1 MSRKSKD
8 IFAAASRGSIKQ
20 VEWWLSQ
27 GVSIN
32 AVNSCPGANGHSVL
46 HSACR
51 RSQLDMMQFLL
62 ERGVDINAIDNNGE
76 TCLILC
82 SRKAEV
88 SLVSLLLSFGA
99 DTKIVTKDGFDAK
112 SFTFPKLHPSK
123 NFWERH
129 AGVTPFKA
137 KCLQRIATLL
147 RRRPPVRPSPK
158 YGHKVEAEEKRGEQ
172 RGGRERGRDRERGR
186 GRERGRATTDS
197 NLSQKSNDPFDFQ
210 SSSSLSPRSKRRDR
224 SNTRSPAR
232 ESVPP
237 APPPYPGRRKCES
250 CAMKNSSHER
260 KHWTPDTSP
269 MFRAH
274 NLSIEVE
281 NPNQEP
287 REEEEEA
294 EEEEEQKEKDEDN
307 DESDKE
313 EEQQEEGKK
322 FDHLCAAPDFVVERA
337 VQSMLNL
344 GVEAATKHQELTSFL
359 EELDL
364 RQYLTIL
371 LDMGVKTVCDLRLVD
386 RSDLEGRMK
395 LIERRKFMRAA
406 SRLKT
411 PVRRSNIS
419 TSTMTTESEEEDSM
433 PVFFSSSSSSSSSSS
448 FTSSTLHTRQTFAP
462 GATHLATHFP
472 KAASPLGAPIALI
485 DKTRGAASAKVSS
498 PAAALLQEEEVDYYP
513 DGSFAVIVAI
523 NDYTSSVPLNEGGL
537 PNLQCAR
544 NDGNLIK
551 DTLVHRHGFEMLGEL
566 YDASATSMDLLDMLD
581 TVKQKMEGKVK
592 ARFVFFLAS
601 HGYLDFDERGW
612 ICAHG
617 CRLNKLNSTC
627 LKMSVL
633 KDFAESIDCMH
644 QLYLLD
650 CCHAGSLLVSTR
662 GGPSN
667 PSKTKRSEY
676 EQAMLASPAI
686 HGLTAVTKNQ
696 QALEVN
702 GHGMFTRS
710 FIEGLDGGVGVFA
723 REERTHVTTTELFSY
738 VQRRVLEL
746 AKQINRDQTPRCEPL
761 LINHKKKP
769 CDGQMLFFDWRE
781 RRSSLGDSS
790 SRRRNSSSSS
800 SSSGGRSSGGGG
812 SSSSDETQFT
822 TSHLSF
828 NDDESKNGHKFNKT
842 VEPEKAPKKKSLATS
857 HMKFGHRRSRTYS

>member
-1 MSRKSKD
+1 MKSKD

-20 VEWWLSQ
+20 VKWWLSQ
-27 GVSIN
+27 GASIN

-51 RSQLDMMQFLL
+51 RSHLPLAQFLL
-62 ERGVDINAIDNNGE
+62 ERGVDINAVDNNGE

-99 DTKIVTKDGFDAK
+99 DTKIVNKDGFDAK

-129 AGVTPFKA
+129 AGD
-137 KCLQRIATLL
+137 LHRIATLL

-158 YGHKVEAEEKRGEQ
+158 YGHNVEAEGKRREQ
-172 RGGRERGRDRERGR
+172 GGGRERSKDRETGR
-186 GRERGRATTDS
+186 GRERGRRRGRGRGRGRATTDP

-210 SSSSLSPRSKRRDR
+210 SSSSLSPRPRRGR

-232 ESVPP
+232 KS

-250 CAMKNSSHER
+250 CATKSSSHER

-269 MFRAH
+269 MFRTH

-281 NPNQEP
+281 NPNQEL
-287 REEEEEA
+287 REGEEVEV
-294 EEEEEQKEKDEDN
+294 EEEEEQKEEEQKEEEQKEEEEDN
-307 DESDKE
+307 DGGDKE
-313 EEQQEEGKK
+313 EEQQEEGGK

-337 VQSMLNL
+337 VQSILNL
-344 GVEAATKHQELTSFL
+344 GVEAATKHQELTAFL

-419 TSTMTTESEEEDSM
+419 TGTSTTTSESEEEESM
-433 PVFFSSSSSSSSSSS
+433 PVAF
-448 FTSSTLHTRQTFAP
+448 HTPQTFAP
-462 GATHLATHFP
+462 GATPLAPHFP
-472 KAASPLGAPIALI
+472 KATSLLGAPIVPI

-513 DGSFAVIVAI
+513 DGSFACIIAI

-537 PNLQCAR
+537 PNLQCAQ

-551 DTLVHRHGFEMLGEL
+551 DTLVNRHGFEMLGEL
-566 YDASATSMDLLDMLD
+566 YDASATSLDLLDMLD
-581 TVKQKMEGKVK
+581 TVKLRVQGLKR

-601 HGYLDFDERGW
+601 HGYLDTDERGW
-612 ICAHG
+612 ICPHG

-627 LKMSVL
+627 IKMSVL

-667 PSKTKRSEY
+667 SSKTKRSEY

-710 FIEGLDGGVGVFA
+710 FIEGLNGGVGVFA

-746 AKQINRDQTPRCEPL
+746 AKKINRDQTPRCEPL

-781 RRSSLGDSS
+781 RQPSLGG

-800 SSSGGRSSGGGG
+800 SSRSSSSSGSSGSSGGGG

-828 NDDESKNGHKFNKT
+828 NDDGHKFNKT
-842 VEPEKAPKKKSLATS
+842 VEPEKKKS